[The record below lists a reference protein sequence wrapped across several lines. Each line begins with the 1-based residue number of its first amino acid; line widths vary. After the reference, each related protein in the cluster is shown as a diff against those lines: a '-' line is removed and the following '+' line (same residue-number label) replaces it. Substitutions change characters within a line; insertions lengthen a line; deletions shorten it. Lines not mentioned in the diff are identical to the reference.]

1 MTEARARAC
10 RRHGGE
16 IRVGKFTFAGNGKAI
31 AMGEDQ
37 GLVKTVFDA
46 RSGELLGAHIIH
58 PEASELIT
66 GYGVATAL
74 EATEEDLMH
83 CTRASDAVGNAARI
97 GAGGLRTGATRL
109 NAAAR

>member
-1 MTEARARAC
+1 MTEARAREHAA
-10 RRHGGE
+10 RHGGE

-83 CTRASDAVGNAARI
+83 TAAHPTLSETLHESVLAAFGRALHG
-97 GAGGLRTGATRL
+97 
-109 NAAAR
+109 